1 MRGGLGRGGGMRV
14 WGLRRRG
21 REASMMS
28 DGVMRRWMYEGVVLY
43 HTYAN
48 AFYGISFGSDDWSV
62 WVLSECRNAADVML
76 R

>member
-1 MRGGLGRGGGMRV
+1 MRV

-48 AFYGISFGSDDWSV
+48 AFYGVSLWIDDWSV
-62 WVLSECRNAADVML
+62 WF
-76 R
+76 